1 MGRRIIKIIALI
13 IVWFLVYFGFGL
25 NCSYH
30 TIGLLET
37 TELVLANDIKENV
50 EIATES
56 EQIVEEIKDST
67 EEIEEVSA
75 ESKEEISKDS
85 TEVSEDST
93 EVSEDSGIG
102 SKIEAEEVEIVNN
115 TADDKAEITAQP
127 VEIEGSSEII
137 KEEIEDTPSDDV
149 LNQQENDNSH
159 LEIDPNARPVE
170 EPAQEVVEYE
180 AKYLSPFGN
189 NPVVD
194 KTPTYGFTGLHAD
207 IIDSQLYD
215 CYCSYCFKWGHYS
228 THCLSRVNDGDICTY
243 CNRPSSVNLYH
254 TESQCCLGDGECGYC
269 GENDHKTVKHI
280 GEMQNGTNIGTWSIP
295 SVGVSTEL
303 ILFGGQKAV
312 DKQNTASA
320 DIVGSSLR
328 IADHNYQGFE
338 AIKKCV
344 PGTVAYLEGQYG
356 KHEYVCTSIF
366 QGHNVKGL
374 HYLVDYNYIELSNS
388 NPDGITLYTCNENS
402 RNVTIVMFKLK

>member
-149 LNQQENDNSH
+149 
-159 LEIDPNARPVE
+159 
-170 EPAQEVVEYE
+170 
-180 AKYLSPFGN
+180 
-189 NPVVD
+189 
-194 KTPTYGFTGLHAD
+194 
-207 IIDSQLYD
+207 
-215 CYCSYCFKWGHYS
+215 
-228 THCLSRVNDGDICTY
+228 
-243 CNRPSSVNLYH
+243 
-254 TESQCCLGDGECGYC
+254 
-269 GENDHKTVKHI
+269 
-280 GEMQNGTNIGTWSIP
+280 
-295 SVGVSTEL
+295 
-303 ILFGGQKAV
+303 
-312 DKQNTASA
+312 
-320 DIVGSSLR
+320 
-328 IADHNYQGFE
+328 
-338 AIKKCV
+338 
-344 PGTVAYLEGQYG
+344 
-356 KHEYVCTSIF
+356 
-366 QGHNVKGL
+366 
-374 HYLVDYNYIELSNS
+374 
-388 NPDGITLYTCNENS
+388 
-402 RNVTIVMFKLK
+402 